1 MTVAKS
7 PQFKSFEDYLAAD
20 SSDLPEGRH
29 EYWDGELVPVMSE
42 SLDNGTI
49 AVRLFIELMA
59 IGIPM
64 ELIRTHFCEVEVS
77 GKPRSRFPD
86 LVVLEEV
93 HLTLMAKR
101 ATLTAQM
108 PPPRVLVE
116 VVSPGSETSDNY
128 RRDYEEKATQ
138 YAGISV
144 PEYWLIDPD
153 RKVVLIGRLSNGAY
167 QFQEFR
173 GNQVIVS
180 PTFSDLKLTAR
191 RLLNS

>member
-7 PQFKSFEDYLAAD
+7 PQFTSFEAYLAAD
-20 SSDLPEGRH
+20 PSDLPEGRH

-64 ELIRTHFCEVEVS
+64 ELIRTHFCEVEVV
-77 GKPRSRFPD
+77 GKPRTRFPD

-101 ATLTAQM
+101 ATLTRQM
-108 PPPRVLVE
+108 PPPKVLVE
-116 VVSPGSETSDNY
+116 VVSPGNEASDNY
-128 RRDYEEKATQ
+128 RRDYEDKAKQ

-153 RKVVLIGRLSNGAY
+153 REVVLVGRLSSGAY